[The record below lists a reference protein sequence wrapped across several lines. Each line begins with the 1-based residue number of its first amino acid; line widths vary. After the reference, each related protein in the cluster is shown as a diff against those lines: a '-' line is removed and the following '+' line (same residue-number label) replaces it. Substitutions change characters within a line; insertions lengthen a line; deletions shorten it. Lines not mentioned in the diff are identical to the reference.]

1 MAVPR
6 LIMLTNAKPGEAPT
20 EYLSDRDRFPAEA
33 LFTTDLAKARAWQ
46 YPPGVR
52 RWIRRNTPL
61 LPILADC
68 RRVWVNEDL
77 VNLARKSDQAA
88 AASTR
93 SRRPATSTR
102 ATRATRAAG
111 KTNPN
116 KRPRPAR
123 TRGLKGKPAK
133 RPATRAGRKP
143 HRPAKAA

>member
-6 LIMLTNAKPGEAPT
+6 LIMLTNAKAGEAPT
-20 EYLSDRDRFPAEA
+20 EYLTDRDRFPAEP

-61 LPILADC
+61 LPALAQC
-68 RRVWVNEDL
+68 RRVWVNQDL
-77 VNLARKSDQAA
+77 VDLARKSDQAA
-88 AASTR
+88 ATSSR
-93 SRRPATSTR
+93 SSSGRRPATSTR
-102 ATRATRAAG
+102 ATRAAR

-116 KRPRPAR
+116 KRTRPAP
-123 TRGLKGKPAK
+123 TRGLKRKPAK

-143 HRPAKAA
+143 HRTAKAA